1 MNTPHRHSLL
11 LLRIYLTYRLIIV
24 SILITIFEM
33 GIAPSVLGDA
43 RPALFEVST
52 WSYWLFCIGC
62 FFIFGPTRLT
72 RSQNRISFLLFT
84 DLAAMLAIIYSSG
97 GPQDGLGFLVI
108 ITAATASFFLNI
120 KMALGYAAIIV
131 ITLVLQ
137 AALGAEPSNS
147 TSKSLFFSGI
157 LGTLVFSTTIALSY
171 LTIRIRKSDQEAN
184 AQAEYAEHLKQ
195 LSQHVV
201 SRMQTGIIAIDKQ
214 DKIEL
219 INNAAIELLHI
230 SKDSNP
236 VGRSIKHYNVLNDV
250 IEKWHFNPVTI
261 TPRLVELGD
270 NHEIKISFA
279 RLESDLNE
287 GAILYIEDNKNII
300 EQAQQLKLASLG
312 QLTATI
318 AHEVRNPLG
327 AISHAAQLLEESPNN
342 DIHDKRL
349 VEIILQQSDRV
360 NELIDNILQLSRR
373 NKPEPQRIE
382 LINWTQ
388 KFINTFTEVRDC
400 KIELTTNHKEIFA
413 TVDPSQLRQI
423 VINLIENALRHGF
436 FVTNTYHATIE
447 ISITDVDFRP
457 YINVI
462 DDGEGIEKSNIN
474 NIFDPFYTT
483 QESGTGLGLY
493 ISKELCEINKA
504 TLSYNRAIDNKSY
517 FKIELSHP
525 KRRV

>member
-1 MNTPHRHSLL
+1 MNTPHLHSLL
-11 LLRIYLTYRLIIV
+11 LLRIYLTYRLIVI
-24 SILITIFEM
+24 SILITIFEI
-33 GIAPSVLGDA
+33 GIAPSVLGDVK
-43 RPALFEVST
+43 PILFELST
-52 WSYWLFCIGC
+52 WSYWLFCLGC
-62 FFIFGPTRLT
+62 FFIFRPKRLT

-84 DLAAMLAIIYSSG
+84 DLIVMLAVIYSSG

-108 ITAATASFFLNI
+108 ITAATASFFLSI
-120 KMALGYAAIIV
+120 KVALGYAAIIA
-131 ITLVLQ
+131 IALILQ
-137 AALGAEPSNS
+137 AMFIHSSPSA
-147 TSKSLFFSGI
+147 TGKSIFFSGI
-157 LGTLVFSTTIALSY
+157 LGILVFGATIALSY
-171 LTIRIRKSDQEAN
+171 LTVRIRKSDQEAN

-201 SRMQTGIIAIDKQ
+201 SRMQTGIIAIDKE

-219 INNAAIELLHI
+219 INNAAVELLHI
-230 SKDSNP
+230 SKESNP

-261 TPRLVELGD
+261 TPRVVELDD

-342 DIHDKRL
+342 DKHDNRL

-373 NKPEPQRIE
+373 NKPDPQRIE
-382 LINWTQ
+382 LVSWGK
-388 KFINTFTEVRDC
+388 KFINMFIEVRDC
-400 KIELTTNHKEIFA
+400 KIDLITNHKEIFA
-413 TVDPSQLRQI
+413 TVDPSQLRQ
-423 VINLIENALRHGF
+423 VVTNLIENALRHGF

-457 YINVI
+457 YINVV
-462 DDGEGIEKSNIN
+462 DNGEGIEKSNVN
-474 NIFDPFYTT
+474 NIFDPFFTT
-483 QESGTGLGLY
+483 EESGTGLGLY

-504 TLSYNRAIDNKSY
+504 SLSYNRTRDNKSY